1 MCIINEN
8 KDIGLKNLIVLAY
21 HFIGG
26 FRTGQLVYDRT
37 VHRTER
43 HTASIF
49 LQKLKD

>member
-26 FRTGQLVYDRT
+26 FHIGRI
-37 VHRTER
+37 
-43 HTASIF
+43 S
-49 LQKLKD
+49 K